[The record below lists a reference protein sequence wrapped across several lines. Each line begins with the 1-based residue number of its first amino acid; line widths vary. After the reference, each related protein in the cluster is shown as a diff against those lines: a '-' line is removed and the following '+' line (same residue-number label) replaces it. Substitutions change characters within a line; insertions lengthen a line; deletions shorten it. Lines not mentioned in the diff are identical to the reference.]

1 MAVERK
7 GKSITMTADA
17 DAYTGTTWINGI
29 TFQCTGASAG
39 DRLRLTDTQGSI
51 VADYRVS
58 AAADNVDLWGGR
70 IPQHF
75 VGLLVE
81 DFPSGGAGVLTV
93 FLD

>member
-1 MAVERK
+1 MAVARQ
-7 GKSITMTADA
+7 GKSITFTADA
-17 DAYTGTTWINGI
+17 DAFTGTVFINGA
-29 TFQCTGASAG
+29 TFQCTGAAAG

-51 VADYRVS
+51 IADYRVS

-70 IPQHF
+70 VPQHF
-75 VGLLVE
+75 AGLLVE